1 MMFCC
6 TNVFSGKMI
15 NFAFNRINWSVC
27 EQILTVHCLPSKG
40 LSLVGWILGALFC
53 VNMMIFLTRPKESG
67 VVNISHYTRLS
78 TRREHTQ
85 WTILFSFS
93 LSICL
98 SLTFPPIFSLFLF
111 LCHTLQSVFKAFI
124 LLAKFGKEHCSNQAC
139 WTQIRKTH
147 WKIFYWHV
155 IIWMKSKA
163 EFFFNLIIDLIMK
176 RIVSGS
182 FH

>member
-98 SLTFPPIFSLFLF
+98 SLTFSPSFSFFVTLYSQFLRLLF
-111 LCHTLQSVFKAFI
+111 CWPN
-124 LLAKFGKEHCSNQAC
+124 LAKNIVLIKLVGHRSEKLIE
-139 WTQIRKTH
+139 
-147 WKIFYWHV
+147 
-155 IIWMKSKA
+155 KS
-163 EFFFNLIIDLIMK
+163 FTGML
-176 RIVSGS
+176 
-182 FH
+182 